1 MHNIISKQS
10 TVIQTWSIVFERG
23 GGSLIRQILT
33 SKKKYKKK
41 IRYLKECDIQKDEM
55 WNKILRNRL

>member
-1 MHNIISKQS
+1 MHNTISKQS

-33 SKKKYKKK
+33 SKKNDKKNQN
-41 IRYLKECDIQKDEM
+41 LKECDIQKDEM